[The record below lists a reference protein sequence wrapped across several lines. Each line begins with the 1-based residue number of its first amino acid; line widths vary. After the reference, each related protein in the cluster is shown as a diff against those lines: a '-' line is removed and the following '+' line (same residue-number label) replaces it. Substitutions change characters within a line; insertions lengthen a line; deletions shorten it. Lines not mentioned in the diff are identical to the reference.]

1 MKRTAIL
8 TPGSVARLLDHLSP
22 EEINELFVYADPD
35 SDPAV
40 FMARTNEW
48 LMSKFNLRPL
58 EGHHSTRIQ

>member
-8 TPGSVARLLDHLSP
+8 TPGSVATLLDHLTP
-22 EEINELFVYADPD
+22 QEIDELFAYADPD

-40 FMARTNEW
+40 FMARVNEW

-58 EGHHSTRIQ
+58 EDHHSTRIQ